1 MNFLKKLFSPKKEKS
16 KDIAP
21 PSNNQADRKY
31 ELLGVDLTGP
41 TLNALIKRY
50 EAENGKPASD
60 AEKEELKTM
69 ASELLR
75 NAFVSEP
82 SNEEKFKY
90 SEEEL
95 DYRYHAHLVL
105 SFIRSYHYNFCNLNS
120 FYDYDNAVKE
130 HKEIIDRLNGEEITN
145 LGIKLAIRF
154 CHLQYAKGTCDHL
167 LSVDEENRL
176 INKDW
181 GYPDAERCVK
191 PIIPVFKEYWDDV
204 LRSYKRPSAKIDR
217 LKYLV
222 ELLDNVGTKPLIQEN
237 KNLQNELLSLK
248 DYYAQQLE

>member
-1 MNFLKKLFSPKKEKS
+1 MGFLKKIFSPKKEKS

-21 PSNNQADRKY
+21 PSNNQADRNY
-31 ELLGVDLTGP
+31 EILGVDLTGS
-41 TLNALIKRY
+41 TLNALMKRY

-60 AEKEELKTM
+60 AEKEELKAM

-82 SNEEKFKY
+82 SNEEKFEY
-90 SEEEL
+90 SEEDL

-105 SFIRSYHYNFCNLNS
+105 SFIRSYHYNFCNLSS

-154 CHLQYAKGTCDHL
+154 CHIQYAKGICDQR
-167 LSVDEENRL
+167 LSAEEENRL
-176 INKDW
+176 LNKDW
-181 GYPDAERCVK
+181 DYPDAEKCIT
-191 PIIPVFKEYWDDV
+191 PIIPIFKKYWDDV
-204 LRSYKRPSAKIDR
+204 LLSYKRPSAKTNR
-217 LKYLV
+217 LNYLV
-222 ELLDNVGTKPLIQEN
+222 ELLDNLSAKSSVREN
-237 KNLQNELLSLK
+237 VNLRNEILLLRQ
-248 DYYAQQLE
+248 YYAQQLE